1 MGMMSETE
9 DVIDNALRP
18 RELEG
23 INGLVGS
30 LRINWMRVRLF
41 LRWSLEQARRVTRRA
56 VWHYQARTLT
66 CNRSGSAYDS
76 VARTD
81 LPNYMYALLLVVSL
95 ISSGGVL
102 GHVDLG
108 LILEIHVLIYCQT
121 LNLYAR
127 GSEGSGENERGCKSD
142 PLSIHTH

>member
-1 MGMMSETE
+1 MDIRLRLVRMWLLSDGVGEKKWGGESRIGSLIVVEKWSEGRPGSFLMAMMSETE
-9 DVIDNALRP
+9 DVIDIALRP

-41 LRWSLEQARRVTRRA
+41 LRWSLEQARRVTRGVAGSRRA
-56 VWHYQARTLT
+56 IWDYQARTLT

-81 LPNYMYALLLVVSL
+81 LPNYMYALL
-95 ISSGGVL
+95 
-102 GHVDLG
+102 
-108 LILEIHVLIYCQT
+108 
-121 LNLYAR
+121 
-127 GSEGSGENERGCKSD
+127 
-142 PLSIHTH
+142 